1 MAGFLSRLLVL
12 AAVLAAAG
20 CMQASKQAKQPPGAP
35 VSNGKGTIVKVLY
48 ADSSEVPDSIA
59 ERLSL
64 VGEPPIREFKALTDG
79 RFAIGGLQDKIR
91 YQIFVQEK
99 GKLLGN
105 EFLQKGDKE
114 VLILLEKKTA
124 LPGHTVGVDDTS
136 KTGGGGRT
144 VIKKE

>member
-1 MAGFLSRLLVL
+1 MARFLSRFLIVAAAL
-12 AAVLAAAG
+12 AVAG

-124 LPGHTVGVDDTS
+124 LPGHNVAVDDTS
-136 KTGGGGRT
+136 RSGDVGRT
-144 VIKKE
+144 TRKKE